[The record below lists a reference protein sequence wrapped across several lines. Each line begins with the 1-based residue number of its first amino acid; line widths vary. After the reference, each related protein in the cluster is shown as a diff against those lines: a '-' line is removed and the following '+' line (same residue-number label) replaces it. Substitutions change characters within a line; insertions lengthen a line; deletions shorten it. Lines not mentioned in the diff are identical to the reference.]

1 MGSALLVALPPVSA
15 QPRSPGAAGLEPVAA
30 GTQAPAAP
38 GPQAL
43 SQAAPVQ
50 AQAPNQSQPTAAPG
64 RLLTQARPEQAPPM
78 ELELRADQQGFDLL
92 LNRFVATGKV
102 KALLNGGR
110 LLADRLE
117 FDPTSR
123 TVYASGSVRFQ
134 RGHQYLQA
142 SRLRF
147 NLIQAEGE
155 LEDVYGVLD
164 LVTAESDFDLARQP
178 SGALLPLSYWD
189 NPAPWVGREPSFAV
203 ADGNPAQG
211 PSATTPQPANAKP
224 LPGAQVQQ
232 ALARQPLAVGGLP
245 PAGALES
252 YRSVAATI
260 RPLAISDWTMP
271 PVALAPLAQAMA
283 CPLLLPPIPN
293 WHPYP
298 LAVTLWG
305 GQSIDSNFGETF
317 QFKGRLR
324 PEYEL
329 GLGFNKRL
337 IDAGPVAL
345 EWDSNLLGHGAL
357 QQAGGEFNQSVKF
370 ANSPAQAFGEITT
383 GLGLRLWVQP
393 WLSLGFVEGV
403 SWLSAPSNYEKTFR
417 QNFTQFLNYLGFEIE
432 ALVAPQWS
440 VVGRVHH
447 RSGAYGTYSG
457 VSEGSN
463 AYLIGLRYRFG
474 SSPAP
479 RQKLGMAPPLG
490 CDDPGRGNRVR
501 PKPLGE
507 ILNDVAMGPPGQGL
521 APIPAAQPSV
531 PAVTPVAPAQAEDVR
546 QQAIDASVEQRI
558 TDLKYRGSLS
568 AQQRAGTTGTFST
581 PTEVNTYGGA
591 RPVQIQSIR
600 TTANSQLVAGSV
612 SRWRF
617 QAATLVLSPE
627 GWRGDRVAFSNDPF
641 TPAQSWVDAEGVEA
655 RLRANGDT
663 VIQAKRNRLILED
676 RLPIPLQSN
685 QVFKKK
691 KDVDNRWVLASDG
704 TDRNGFYIGNNF
716 KPIKLGART
725 QLELQPQFMAQR
737 ALNGSTTSYVLPGQ
751 PAGNA
756 PSSQPTRI
764 GDLFGLVARLR
775 GPLIGFSSDITL
787 NASTLDPSNFANGT
801 RSWGELNRPLSLP
814 LLGEVTSRFYGAYR
828 YRIWNGS
835 LGEQDIYSAIGISL
849 EQTKTLPNL
858 GAISNSY
865 YARVGYGTF
874 SGNLFGSTTIASF
887 SRSSLFASLNSSLPI
902 WTGLPLDPSLASTYP
917 YSPVPV
923 IPGLS
928 LNTNLSVSLFNYSNG
943 NVQNAY
949 TISGGPTLTLGHFTK
964 PFFDYT
970 QITITGGGS
979 RRTGQSPLSFD
990 QLVDLGTIGVGL
1002 TQQLVGP
1009 LVFNGGIG
1017 LNIDP
1022 NSPFYGRVTGSYVEL
1037 RWQRR
1042 SYELGIYYSPYE
1054 QLGGIRVRLHDFN
1067 FEGTGV
1073 PFVPYQPSTAQ
1084 SARGRP
1090 F

>member
-1 MGSALLVALPPVSA
+1 MGSALLVALPPAGA
-15 QPRSPGAAGLEPVAA
+15 QNQPL
-30 GTQAPAAP
+30 T
-38 GPQAL
+38 
-43 SQAAPVQ
+43 QAAPVPTPAANQ
-50 AQAPNQSQPTAAPG
+50 AQPIAKPADQPG
-64 RLLTQARPEQAPPM
+64 RPLTQASPGQAPPL
-78 ELELRADQQGFDLL
+78 ELELQADQQGFDLL
-92 LNRFVATGKV
+92 RNRFVATGQV

-164 LVTAESDFDLARQP
+164 LETAESDFDLARQP
-178 SGALLPLSYWD
+178 SGALLPLTFSYWE
-189 NPAPWVGREPSFAV
+189 NPDPLLVGPASFAV
-203 ADGNPAQG
+203 ADGSPA
-211 PSATTPQPANAKP
+211 
-224 LPGAQVQQ
+224 PGAQVLQ
-232 ALARQPLAVGGLP
+232 ALGRQPLTPGGVNS
-245 PAGALES
+245 ATGIES
-252 YRSVAATI
+252 YRSVAATV
-260 RPLAISDWTMP
+260 RPLEARDWPMP
-271 PVALAPLAQAMA
+271 PVALAPQALSMA

-305 GQSIDSNFGETF
+305 GKSIDSNFGETF

-345 EWDSNLLGHGAL
+345 EWDSNLLGHRAL
-357 QQAGGEFNQSVKF
+357 EQAGGEFNQSVKY
-370 ANSPAQAFGEITT
+370 ANSPGQTFGELTT
-383 GLGLRLWVQP
+383 GLGVRLWVQP
-393 WLSLGFVEGV
+393 WLSLGLVQGV

-417 QNFTQFLNYLGFEIE
+417 QNYSQFLNYLGFEIE

-440 VVGRVHH
+440 LVGRVHH
-447 RSGAYGTYSG
+447 RSGAFGTYGG

-479 RQKLGMAPPLG
+479 RQSLAIAPPLG
-490 CDDPGRGNRVR
+490 CDDPSRGKRVR

-507 ILNDVAMGPPGQGL
+507 ILNDVAMGPPGLGL
-521 APIPAAQPSV
+521 APAPGPAPAPQPSG
-531 PAVTPVAPAQAEDVR
+531 PATPLGAPAQAETLR

-558 TDLKYRGSLS
+558 TALNYRGSLS
-568 AQQRAGTTGTFST
+568 AQQRAGVTGPFST
-581 PTEVNTYGGA
+581 PTEVNTYGGI
-591 RPVQIQSIR
+591 RPTQILSIR
-600 TTANSQLVAGSV
+600 TTANSQLVAGTV

-617 QAATLVLSPE
+617 QAATLTLSPE

-676 RLPIPLQSN
+676 RLPIPLQN
-685 QVFKKK
+685 NLVFRKK

-704 TDRNGFYIGNNF
+704 TDRNGFYIGNKL
-716 KPIKLGART
+716 KPIKLGASAL
-725 QLELQPQFMAQR
+725 LELQPQFMAQR

-775 GPLIGFSSDITL
+775 GPLLGFDSDITL

-801 RSWGELNRPLSLP
+801 RSWGELNRPITLP
-814 LLGEVTSRFYGAYR
+814 LLGEITSRLFGAYR

-835 LGEQDIYSAIGISL
+835 LGEQDIYSAIGVSL

-858 GAISNSY
+858 GSISNSY
-865 YARVGYGTF
+865 YARIGYGTF
-874 SGNLFGSTTIASF
+874 QGNLYQSTTTGIF

-902 WTGLPLDPSLASTYP
+902 WTGQPLDPSLASTYP
-917 YSPVPV
+917 YSPVPIV
-923 IPGLS
+923 PGLS
-928 LNTNLSVSLFNYSNG
+928 LSTNLSLSLFNYSDG
-943 NVQNAY
+943 SVQNSY
-949 TISGGPTLTLGHFTK
+949 SLSGGPTLTLGHFSK
-964 PFFDYT
+964 PFLDYT

-1002 TQQLVGP
+1002 TQQLAGP

-1017 LNIDP
+1017 MNIDP
-1022 NSPFYGRVTGSYVEL
+1022 NSPFYGNVTGSYVEL

-1042 SYELGIYYSPYE
+1042 SYELGVYYSPYE
-1054 QLGGIRVRLHDFN
+1054 QLGGIRVKLHDFN
-1067 FEGTGV
+1067 FDGTGV
-1073 PFVPYQPSTAQ
+1073 PFVPYQPSTPQ
-1084 SARGRP
+1084 SARERP

>member
-1 MGSALLVALPPVSA
+1 MGSALLVALPPAGA
-15 QPRSPGAAGLEPVAA
+15 QPQSPGAAGPEPAA
-30 GTQAPAAP
+30 TATQAP
-38 GPQAL
+38 QASGARVL
-43 SQAAPVQ
+43 DQSAPVQ
-50 AQAPNQSQPTAAPG
+50 TPAPNQSQPTAAPG
-64 RLLTQARPEQAPPM
+64 RPLTPASSEQSPPL

-92 LNRFVATGKV
+92 LNRFVATGQV

-123 TVYASGSVRFQ
+123 TLYASGSVRFQ
-134 RGHQYLQA
+134 RGHGYLQA

-147 NLIQAEGE
+147 NLIQATGE

-164 LVTAESDFDLARQP
+164 LETAESDFDLARQP
-178 SGALLPLSYWD
+178 SGALLPLSYWE
-189 NPAPWVGREPSFAV
+189 NPDPLLSRQASVAV
-203 ADGNPAQG
+203 ADGSPAAVA
-211 PSATTPQPANAKP
+211 SSTP
-224 LPGAQVQQ
+224 LPGAQVLQ
-232 ALARQPLAVGGLP
+232 ALARQPLALTGLN
-245 PAGALES
+245 PASAVES
-252 YRSVAATI
+252 YRSGAATI
-260 RPLAISDWTMP
+260 RPLAINDWTMP
-271 PVALAPLAQAMA
+271 PVALAPQALSMA

-293 WHPYP
+293 WHPHP

-329 GLGFNKRL
+329 GLGFTKRL
-337 IDAGPVAL
+337 IAAGPVAL

-357 QQAGGEFNQSVKF
+357 QQAGGEFNQNVKF
-370 ANSPAQAFGEITT
+370 ANSPAQTFGEITT
-383 GLGLRLWVQP
+383 GLGVRLWVQP
-393 WLSLGFVEGV
+393 WLSLAFVEGV
-403 SWLSAPSNYEKTFR
+403 SWLSTPSNYEKTFR
-417 QNFTQFLNYLGFEIE
+417 QNYTQFLNYLGFEIE

-440 VVGRVHH
+440 LVGRVHH
-447 RSGAYGTYSG
+447 RSGAYGTYGG

-479 RQKLGMAPPLG
+479 RQKLAMAPPLG

-507 ILNDVAMGPPGQGL
+507 VLNDVAMGPPGQGL
-521 APIPAAQPSV
+521 AAPAPTAQASGPAAQARGPAPSS
-531 PAVTPVAPAQAEDVR
+531 VAPAQAEALR
-546 QQAIDASVEQRI
+546 QQAIDASVDQRI
-558 TDLKYRGSLS
+558 TALNYRGSLS
-568 AQQRAGTTGTFST
+568 AQQRAGITGTFAT

-600 TTANSQLVAGSV
+600 TTANSQLVTGTV

-617 QAATLVLSPE
+617 QAATLALSPE

-641 TPAQSWVDAEGVEA
+641 TPAQSWVDAEAVEA
-655 RLRANGDT
+655 RIRANGDT

-676 RLPIPLQSN
+676 RLPLPLQN
-685 QVFKKK
+685 NLVFKKK

-704 TDRNGFYIGNNF
+704 TDRNGFYIGHNF

-725 QLELQPQFMAQR
+725 QLELQPQFMVQR

-751 PAGNA
+751 PAGNT

-764 GDLFGLVARLR
+764 GDLFGVVARLR
-775 GPLIGFSSDITL
+775 GPLLGFNSDITL
-787 NASTLDPSNFANGT
+787 NASTLDPSNFANGS
-801 RSWGELNRPLSLP
+801 RSWGELNRPISLP
-814 LLGEVTSRFYGAYR
+814 LLGEITTRFYGAYR

-835 LGEQDIYSAIGISL
+835 LGEQDIYSAIGVSL
-849 EQTKTLPNL
+849 EQNKALPNL

-865 YARVGYGTF
+865 YARIGYGTF

-887 SRSSLFASLNSSLPI
+887 SRSSVFASLNSSLPI
-902 WTGLPLDPSLASTYP
+902 WTGQSLDPSLASTYP

-928 LNTNLSVSLFNYSNG
+928 LNTNLSMSLFNYSNG
-943 NVQNAY
+943 DVQNAY
-949 TISGGPTLTLGHFTK
+949 SISGGPTLTLGHFTK
-964 PFFDYT
+964 PFLDYT

-1022 NSPFYGRVTGSYVEL
+1022 NSPYYGNVTGSYVEL

-1054 QLGGIRVRLHDFN
+1054 QLGGIRVKLHDFN
-1067 FEGTGV
+1067 FGGTGV
-1073 PFVPYQPSTAQ
+1073 PFVPYQPSTAE
-1084 SARGRP
+1084 SARNRP

>member
-1 MGSALLVALPPVSA
+1 MGSALLVALPPVRA
-15 QPRSPGAAGLEPVAA
+15 QPQSPVTASLQPAAA

-38 GPQAL
+38 GAL
-43 SQAAPVQ
+43 AQTQSAPVQ
-50 AQAPNQSQPTAAPG
+50 TQAPNQSQPTAAPG
-64 RLLTQARPEQAPPM
+64 RPLTQASPEQAPPL

-92 LNRFVATGKV
+92 LNRFVATGQV

-134 RGHQYLQA
+134 RGHEYLQA

-164 LVTAESDFDLARQP
+164 LETSESDFDLARQP

-189 NPAPWVGREPSFAV
+189 NPDPLLSRQASFAL
-203 ADGNPAQG
+203 ADGSPAPG
-211 PSATTPQPANAKP
+211 SSATTPQPARAQP
-224 LPGAQVQQ
+224 LPGAQVLQ
-232 ALARQPLAVGGLP
+232 ALARQPLALGGLP
-245 PAGALES
+245 PASALES

-260 RPLAISDWTMP
+260 RPLAVSDWTMP
-271 PVALAPLAQAMA
+271 PVALAPQAQAMA
-283 CPLLLPPIPN
+283 CPLVLPPIPN

-298 LAVTLWG
+298 LAVTVWG
-305 GQSIDSNFGETF
+305 GQSMDSNFGATF
-317 QFKGRLR
+317 QFKGRMR

-345 EWDSNLLGHGAL
+345 EWDSNLLGHSAL

-403 SWLSAPSNYEKTFR
+403 SWLSEPSNYEKTFR

-440 VVGRVHH
+440 LVGRIHH
-447 RSGAYGTYSG
+447 RSGAFGTYSG

-474 SSPAP
+474 SSPTP
-479 RQKLGMAPPLG
+479 RQTLTMAPPLG
-490 CDDPGRGNRVR
+490 CDDPERGKRVR

-521 APIPAAQPSV
+521 APV
-531 PAVTPVAPAQAEDVR
+531 PAVQASGPAPTTVAPARAEALR
-546 QQAIDASVEQRI
+546 QQAIDASVDQRI
-558 TDLKYRGSLS
+558 TSLNYRGSIT
-568 AQQRAGTTGTFST
+568 AQRLTQIPSNIFST
-581 PTEVNTYGGA
+581 NQSNTFGGVQPDQVRLLTSDN
-591 RPVQIQSIR
+591 RPLVTGSI
-600 TTANSQLVAGSV
+600 G
-612 SRWRF
+612 RWRF
-617 QAATLVLSPE
+617 QAATLLLTPE
-627 GWRGDRVAFSNDPF
+627 GWHGDRVAFTNDPF
-641 TPAQSWVDAEGVEA
+641 TPAQTWVDAQNVNA
-655 RLRANGDT
+655 RLNRNGDIVVQT
-663 VIQAKRNRLILED
+663 KSSRLILED
-676 RLPIPLQSN
+676 RLPLPLQNN

-691 KDVDNRWVLASDG
+691 KEVTNPWVQESDG
-704 TDRNGFYIGNNF
+704 TDRGGYYIGRDL
-716 KPIKLGART
+716 KPIKLGAAA
-725 QLELQPQFMAQR
+725 LLKLQPQFMVQR
-737 ALNGSTTSYVLPGQ
+737 ALSGSTSSYVLPGQ

-756 PSSQPTRI
+756 PSSQPTQI
-764 GDLFGLVARLR
+764 GDLFGLVARLQ
-775 GPLIGFSSDITL
+775 GPLLGFNSDITL
-787 NASTLDPSNFANGT
+787 NASTLNPSNFANGT
-801 RSWGELNRPLSLP
+801 RSWGELNRPISLP

-835 LGEQDIYSAIGISL
+835 LGEQNIYSAIGLSL
-849 EQTKTLPNL
+849 EQTKALPNL
-858 GAISNSY
+858 GPISNSY
-865 YARVGYGTF
+865 YARIGYGTF

-902 WTGLPLDPSLASTYP
+902 WTGQPLDPSLASTYR

-943 NVQNAY
+943 TAQNAY
-949 TISGGPTLTLGHFTK
+949 SISGGPTLTLGHFTK
-964 PFFDYT
+964 PFLDYT
-970 QITITGGGS
+970 QLTITGGGS

-1002 TQQLVGP
+1002 TQQIAGP
-1009 LVFNGGIG
+1009 LVFNGGISM
-1017 LNIDP
+1017 NIDP
-1022 NSPFYGRVTGSYVEL
+1022 NSPFYGRVTGASVEL

-1042 SYELGIYYSPYE
+1042 SYEMSIFYSPY
-1054 QLGGIRVRLHDFN
+1054 QQIGGITIKLHDFN
-1067 FEGTGV
+1067 FDGTGV

-1084 SARGRP
+1084 SARSRP